1 MYKLFMTAFPAG
13 LVVVCL
19 ILQCANAQDCQTA
32 KLQACVESFRSDV
45 LSAGRDKTRLCSAA
59 NTYLNCVNKVVSD
72 CNLDSSTHSVSQ
84 AITAAKHE
92 LSLAGCGNG
101 ASGSVYSILTIVVGI
116 CLHRLF

>member
-1 MYKLFMTAFPAG
+1 M
-13 LVVVCL
+13 LVLIQIERLVYVMKNKTQGNVQTIHDCL
-19 ILQCANAQDCQTA
+19 
-32 KLQACVESFRSDV
+32 SSRSGCC
-45 LSAGRDKTRLCSAA
+45 LLNSTIAA